1 MRKKNLIKVDSL
13 KFFLVITIVSFSFFL
28 LRGFRAQADSIT
40 TSVTI
45 GNNSP
50 YFSSGPI
57 EDPAVTS
64 TSPANIGDLV
74 TFKATGTDGNGEDY
88 YLLVCS
94 TDSATAVN
102 NNIPYCSG

>member
-13 KFFLVITIVSFSFFL
+13 KFFLVLTIVSFSFFL
-28 LRGFRAQADSIT
+28 LRGFRVQADSIT

-74 TFKATGTDGNGEDY
+74 TFKATGTDGNGED
-88 YLLVCS
+88 LS
-94 TDSATAVN
+94 
-102 NNIPYCSG
+102 